1 MNLALILKQ
10 PQRDRMHGGIPPPL
24 VKEPPRP
31 IQMVEIIL
39 VRPAAPKLHVGDLE
53 VAPEMTG
60 RVTVG
65 LFVVLGPAL
74 LVLQPGAG
82 AVGWRFQVLRV
93 GLGEAHRLGPE
104 GRHGFGV
111 VVEVDGE
118 AVGFVA
124 VVHVA
129 EDVVVDVAEEMHLG
143 FDAPV
148 IADVFQCRVVVEDAA
163 VPAAHL
169 VVGDQVAVLGAFV
182 GEDLA
187 AFAHEVLVDPGGD
200 GPVFW
205 RDDFVVAGGAGFG
218 AGFGLEFFVE
228 GFVVEEGPGIVEFVV
243 PGSFEVAH
251 GCHHPVDFFVADEG
265 EDGGVYAGRVGVVDG
280 VIVGSP

>member
-1 MNLALILKQ
+1 
-10 PQRDRMHGGIPPPL
+10 MHGRIPPPL
-24 VKEPPRP
+24 IEEPPRP

-39 VRPAAPKLHVGDLE
+39 VRATPEKLHVGDLE

-60 RVTVG
+60 RVTVC

-74 LVLQPGAG
+74 LVFEPGPR
-82 AVGWRFQVLRV
+82 AVGCGFQVLRV
-93 GLGEAHRLGPE
+93 GLGEAHGFGPE
-104 GRHGFGV
+104 GRHRFGV
-111 VVEVDGE
+111 VVQVDGE

-124 VVHVA
+124 VLHVA

-148 IADVFQCRVVVEDAA
+148 IADVFQGRVVVKDAA

-187 AFAHEVLVDPGGD
+187 ALAHEVLVDPGGD

-205 RDDFVVAGGAGFG
+205 RDDFVVAGGARFG

-228 GFVVEEGPGIVEFVV
+228 GFVVEEGPGVVEFVV
-243 PGSFEVAH
+243 PGPFEVAH
-251 GCHHPVDFFVADEG
+251 GCNHPVDFFVADEG
-265 EDGGVYAGRVGVVDG
+265 EDGGVYSGRVGVVDG